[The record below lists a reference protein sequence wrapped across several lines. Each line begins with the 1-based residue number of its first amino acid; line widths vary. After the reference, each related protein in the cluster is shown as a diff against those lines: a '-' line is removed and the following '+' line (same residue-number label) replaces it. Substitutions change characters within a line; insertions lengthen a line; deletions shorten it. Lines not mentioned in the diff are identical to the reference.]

1 MTTVIVLSDCPPKLR
16 GDMTKWMMEINAG
29 VYVGNL
35 SARVREELW
44 QRIRDHIKHGKA
56 TMVFRAGGE
65 QRMDFRVH
73 NTTWEPVD
81 YDGIKLMRRPSERT
95 LRERAEP
102 PLPQGFSKA
111 ARSRKAHAARRKPRE
126 IPWSEYVA
134 LDLETTALRPEQGRI
149 IEIGAALVRD
159 GAFQEEWNALI
170 SSGTPVPAEITDLTG
185 ITNQMLEESGIPL
198 KEALEAL
205 DDFLE
210 DLPVIFHNLPFDMSF
225 LNAACKECG
234 LPLFSNPGRDTLEMA
249 RKRVHGVSDYKLGTL
264 ARHFS
269 LETGTL
275 HRGLSDCRLTA
286 LLYEKLK
293 KMDD

>member
-1 MTTVIVLSDCPPKLR
+1 M
-16 GDMTKWMMEINAG
+16 N
-29 VYVGNL
+29 
-35 SARVREELW
+35 
-44 QRIRDHIKHGKA
+44 
-56 TMVFRAGGE
+56 
-65 QRMDFRVH
+65 
-73 NTTWEPVD
+73 
-81 YDGIKLMRRPSERT
+81 
-95 LRERAEP
+95 
-102 PLPQGFSKA
+102 
-111 ARSRKAHAARRKPRE
+111 
-126 IPWSEYVA
+126 
-134 LDLETTALRPEQGRI
+134 
-149 IEIGAALVRD
+149 
-159 GAFQEEWNALI
+159 I
-170 SSGTPVPAEITDLTG
+170 S
-185 ITNQMLEESGIPL
+185 QMLEESGIPL

-264 ARHFS
+264 ARHFN

-275 HRGLSDCRLTA
+275 HRALSDCRLTA